1 MEMEQLMESFTG
13 LVAVVCS
20 LGIPIIVI
28 IMVFIRKMRK
38 DRQQKEIRQLI
49 IENQTNP
56 ETAKLLID
64 EPKKAKEQRK
74 LGPVNLETLR
84 SACVLLGI
92 GLGAFIYW
100 GLEYMGFGDMGAIE
114 LGLLIAFGIGVGLL
128 CAFLVEMKLFKKF
141 GETKPDEPSEPI
153 VARNED

>member
-1 MEMEQLMESFTG
+1 MDAFFDSLTG
-13 LVAVVCS
+13 LVAIICS

-28 IMVFIRKMRK
+28 LMVFIRKMRRDK
-38 DRQQKEIRQLI
+38 QLKEVRQLI
-49 IENQTNP
+49 IENHTDP

-100 GLEYMGFGDMGAIE
+100 GLEHMGFDDMGMIE

-128 CAFLVEMKLFKKF
+128 CSFLVEMKLFKKF